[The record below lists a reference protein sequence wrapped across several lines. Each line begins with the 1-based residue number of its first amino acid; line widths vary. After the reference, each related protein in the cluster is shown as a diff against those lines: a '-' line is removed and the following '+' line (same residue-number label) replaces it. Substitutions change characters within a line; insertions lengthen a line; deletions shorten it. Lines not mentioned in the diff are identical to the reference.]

1 MHRKQLSDTVFSI
14 KCLVSQFYLP
24 KVERSCPYTLIQELF
39 LPFVNQCIR
48 TTWCEGCFQSVNVL
62 FLFIPS
68 CCRCV
73 RRTEVNLVVLWST
86 QSNILLLWCWNSDLR
101 KLCPVLFILCSP
113 DLFLPKLSAFLSH
126 LYCFC
131 CFSFNP
137 TCHFCLTC
145 MYLLPRMCFIWN
157 AYCTVGSCFF
167 SSWVDGNIQEKYMLP
182 NL

>member
-1 MHRKQLSDTVFSI
+1 MHKDNLMWG
-14 KCLVSQFYLP
+14 LLP
-24 KVERSCPYTLIQELF
+24 
-39 LPFVNQCIR
+39 
-48 TTWCEGCFQSVNVL
+48 QSVNVL

-86 QSNILLLWCWNSDLR
+86 QSNILLLWCWNSDVR
-101 KLCPVLFILCSP
+101 KLCSVLFSLCSP
-113 DLFLPKLSAFLSH
+113 DRFLLKLSAFLSH

-137 TCHFCLTC
+137 TCHFCLIY

-157 AYCTVGSCFF
+157 AYLYSWFSFF
-167 SSWVDGNIQEKYMLP
+167 LLLGWWKCSREVHAAEFINVFFIKELIIF
-182 NL
+182 